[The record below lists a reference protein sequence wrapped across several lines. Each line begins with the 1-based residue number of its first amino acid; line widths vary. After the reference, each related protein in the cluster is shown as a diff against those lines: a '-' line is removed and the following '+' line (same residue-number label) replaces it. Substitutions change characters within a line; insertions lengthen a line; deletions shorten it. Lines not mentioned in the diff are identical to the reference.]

1 MEEVKSYLK
10 KLGYEEAE
18 IEKIINDNAIAR
30 LKPETLIKNIER
42 NYNYVLTLGYGQEE
56 IIKMTKSLP
65 TIYGYSIENIQ
76 QKIEDLKKLGYSQEE
91 VIKMTKSS
99 PSIYSHSI
107 ENIQQKIEDLKKVGY
122 SQEEV
127 IKMTKSLPAIYG
139 YSIENIKQKVEFYNS
154 INLHSIIIN
163 DTKQLM
169 QSTALSYARYMF
181 YKEKGI
187 EINETN
193 YRKLFM
199 GQKRFE
205 NQYGVTKQE
214 ILEKYDY
221 KKYLERQEK
230 KSTQEL
236 GKETLEEQKN
246 TELLDEIEKAQQE
259 QQKEIESR
267 KEK

>member
-1 MEEVKSYLK
+1 
-10 KLGYEEAE
+10 
-18 IEKIINDNAIAR
+18 
-30 LKPETLIKNIER
+30 
-42 NYNYVLTLGYGQEE
+42 
-56 IIKMTKSLP
+56 MTKSLP
-65 TIYGYSIENIQ
+65 QIYGLSIENIQ

-91 VIKMTKSS
+91 VIKMTKS
-99 PSIYSHSI
+99 
-107 ENIQQKIEDLKKVGY
+107 
-122 SQEEV
+122 
-127 IKMTKSLPAIYG
+127 LPQIYG
-139 YSIENIKQKVEFYNS
+139 LSIENIKQKVEFYDS
-154 INLHSIIIN
+154 INLHSITIN
-163 DTKQLM
+163 DTKKLM

-236 GKETLEEQKN
+236 GKETLEEQNN
-246 TELLDEIEKAQQE
+246 TQLLDEIEKAEHKHQQE
-259 QQKEIESR
+259 M
-267 KEK
+267 EK